1 MNGAEGARDTA
12 RMKAV
17 LVLAATLAF
26 VMAPFASDSFG
37 GFEPSLFPVPQDD
50 PPVQPAGYAFSI
62 WGVIYIWL
70 IAHAGYG
77 LFLRSD
83 DPAWD
88 ATRWPM
94 IVSLVVGAPW
104 IAVAGMNALAATA
117 MIWVML
123 GGAVLALMRAAGHGD
138 RWWLAAPIGLYAGW
152 LTAASCVSVGLVGA
166 GWGIVLGALGWAWV
180 ALVLALVLALAVLRR
195 TAVPEYGAAVIW
207 ALVAVAVANMGS
219 ATILA
224 LAALAAAAV
233 VVVTL
238 AGMLRQRG

>member
-1 MNGAEGARDTA
+1 MNGAESARDTA

-77 LFLRSD
+77 LFLRAD

-123 GGAVLALMRAAGHGD
+123 GGAVLALMRAARRGD

-195 TAVPEYGAAVIW
+195 TAVPEYGVAVIW

-233 VVVTL
+233 VAVTL